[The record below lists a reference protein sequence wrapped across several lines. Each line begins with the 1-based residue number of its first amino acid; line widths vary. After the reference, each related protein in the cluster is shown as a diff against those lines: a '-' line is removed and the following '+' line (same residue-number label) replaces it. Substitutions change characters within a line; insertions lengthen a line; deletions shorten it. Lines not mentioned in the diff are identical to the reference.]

1 MNMFA
6 KAWKVPAKTS
16 TPVESHQ
23 IMGKAVPTVQPV
35 SISETTVVHDIKF
48 PGLPTVTPEFIQVTP
63 VGTDID
69 VATTPV
75 IKDEVDSVIGQ
86 IVKNSPNVII
96 ATIDSSLNTPVV
108 IAETRHIDIDTN
120 EVVAESKIVAV
131 PDYVDIIR
139 DVNKTLQDLG
149 NATTEDAYTYGIN
162 RLVKAKKDRPDDWI
176 VGHIFGSSYD
186 LWISEYDEA
195 NREFYGFASFGGI
208 LDYNAEWG
216 YVSLDELLSIGGPA
230 MAPGWR
236 ATMKLERDF
245 YWTPTSLESL
255 MDHHQWKE
263 DDAREQALSLGA
275 DMDDDDIDPNE
286 AVMDVIADQAAD
298 GIPVKGFEDFP
309 EDWSA
314 PFKPAEET
322 ASSTPDISWFDEPGY
337 RKYDVV
343 SRPTDRVNR
352 LVGNMISEHKEMS
365 SLYQNYSGKG
375 GLHEVNYNECANFH
389 EYTEAKQEFE
399 MWEFYTPDSIAET
412 MVKILRI
419 PKSANVIDSTCGMSR
434 FFNFIPN
441 ETRLNGL
448 DVNWEAI
455 EVSRKLFPDAF
466 FNSRDV
472 FRTQYYAH
480 YNTIQYSIGNPPFNL
495 RQRGYWNH
503 PLASQS
509 DQEDGGSGTLLSQNA
524 YVYNNAHYL
533 VEGGIAFFIVPATW
547 LTWIKDNK
555 AKKFIEDEYH
565 MIAELALDNKA
576 FSEYGVNFA
585 TKALLMVKKGT
596 DISWDLPMYSGSFD
610 KIKEFLVSPQY
621 QAFLKV
627 KSVADHSNAKIK
639 LERERYQIGER
650 NRIFYKKDTVLKAI
664 YETFRG
670 LNMEDKKNF
679 ERRETEMSMYQA
691 NIGSYKF
698 DEMMEKQAKRLNKAI
713 SRPERTKV
721 LNVEFIISR
730 YDIIIKRSNT
740 TVAEYF
746 NKEENRLVI
755 NGKSIWLKN
764 KYSKNDLCT
773 NDADYHEFLQVIEYL
788 KSNTFQLTYY
798 GETRFITP
806 KIQDW
811 LIKYIDRIRA
821 EYKLNTADTSKLK
834 ELYPVEYEE
843 NYEKLSEMEFQTVGK
858 DWEEKIIKLLPH
870 QLEDLS
876 GILLRRN
883 ALISWDTWLGKTLG
897 GIVWSQV
904 KGGQTL
910 IIAPAVNTI
919 DPWAQQLKEY
929 VPNASVMLLKKASD
943 IHKYDNQDYLIVG
956 FESLPRIYKALAW
969 FHFRN
974 LILDESD
981 NAKNKA
987 SKRFKSLRAIA
998 KRFKNRLLMSGTPT
1012 RNNVNEIYNQIE
1024 LLCQNSRS
1032 MMCWATEKIEY
1043 DRSSREWDTARNPNY
1058 GKPFPAW
1065 GGHKSFEE
1073 TFSPRKLTCF
1083 GASETNQ
1090 DIFNKDIFDS
1100 LMRSIRFT
1108 RDMEVESPRMNA
1120 ALWIE
1125 DFGIR
1130 KEYKQVT
1137 VPMSKTEEKVYD
1149 FILTDLANQMEAYYK
1164 AKHDGATA
1172 SMLVIMQQIMK
1183 LMQGTSH
1190 PWTFKGFWDGE
1201 DKWHE
1206 VYDLTYNTSTKLE
1219 KACEII
1225 DETFAK
1231 PGINKIMMA
1240 SPWRETELEMERTFN
1255 KKWYTVFRLSSEMSK
1270 HARAKLVTAFRT
1282 WPGNAIICGTMGVLK
1297 SWLNLPEVNTVIAES
1312 YPWNFAQLHQYA
1324 ARAIRLN
1331 STQKTDIYCLTSEG
1345 SFDINVFSL
1354 ILRKEVANK
1363 FVRLSEETSVAELS
1377 KEFGVESTDIFQ
1389 QALQMVKEKTGGR
1402 TRGTIRWGEKPAMED
1417 SNS

>member
-1 MNMFA
+1 
-6 KAWKVPAKTS
+6 
-16 TPVESHQ
+16 
-23 IMGKAVPTVQPV
+23 
-35 SISETTVVHDIKF
+35 
-48 PGLPTVTPEFIQVTP
+48 
-63 VGTDID
+63 
-69 VATTPV
+69 
-75 IKDEVDSVIGQ
+75 
-86 IVKNSPNVII
+86 
-96 ATIDSSLNTPVV
+96 
-108 IAETRHIDIDTN
+108 
-120 EVVAESKIVAV
+120 
-131 PDYVDIIR
+131 
-139 DVNKTLQDLG
+139 
-149 NATTEDAYTYGIN
+149 
-162 RLVKAKKDRPDDWI
+162 
-176 VGHIFGSSYD
+176 
-186 LWISEYDEA
+186 
-195 NREFYGFASFGGI
+195 
-208 LDYNAEWG
+208 
-216 YVSLDELLSIGGPA
+216 
-230 MAPGWR
+230 
-236 ATMKLERDF
+236 
-245 YWTPTSLESL
+245 

-298 GIPVKGFEDFP
+298 GIPVPGFENFP
-309 EDWSA
+309 KDWSA
-314 PFKPAEET
+314 PFKQAEET

-352 LVGNMISEHKEMS
+352 LVGNMVSEHKEMS
-365 SLYQNYSGKG
+365 ALYQNYSGKG

-399 MWEFYTPDSIAET
+399 LWEFYTPDSVAET

-448 DVNWEAI
+448 DVNWEAV

-495 RQRGYWNH
+495 RQKGYWNH

-565 MIAELALDNKA
+565 MIAELALSNKA
-576 FSEYGVNFA
+576 FSEYGVDFA
-585 TKALLMVKKGT
+585 TKALLMVKKGR
-596 DISWDLPMYSGSFD
+596 DISWDLPVYSGSFD
-610 KIKEFLVSPQY
+610 NIKDFLVSPQY

-650 NRIFYKKDTVLKAI
+650 DRMFYKKDTVLKAI

-670 LNMEDKKNF
+670 LSMEDKKNF

-746 NKEENRLVI
+746 NKEENRLAI

-821 EYKLNTADTSKLK
+821 EYKLNTSDTSKLK
-834 ELYPVEYEE
+834 ELYPVDYEE
-843 NYEKLSEMEFQTVGK
+843 NYEKLSEMEFKTVGK
-858 DWEEKIIKLLPH
+858 NWEEKIIKLLPH

-883 ALISWDTWLGKTLG
+883 ALISWDTGLGKTLG

-943 IHKYDNQDYLIVG
+943 IHKYDNEDYLIVG
-956 FESLPRIYKALAW
+956 FESLPRIYKSLAW

-981 NAKNKA
+981 NAKNKT
-987 SKRFKSLRAIA
+987 SKRFKSLRAIS

-1065 GGHKSFEE
+1065 GWHKSFEE

-1090 DIFNKDIFDS
+1090 DIFNKDIFDQ

-1331 STQKTDIYCLTSEG
+1331 STQKTDIYCLTSEW

-1377 KEFGVESTDIFQ
+1377 KEFGVESTDLFE
-1389 QALQMVKEKTGGR
+1389 QAMQMVREKTNGR
-1402 TRGTIRWGEKPAMED
+1402 TRGTIKWGNSAKLED
-1417 SNS
+1417 STGTESVVTITHDDKDKFLQLAQMIGGADETSLELMNSLMIKSKEELLNALHSTDNPKFISIINDTIKARFPNS